1 MVAPELKTTAAGKLR
16 RVRNIA
22 SRVFLAVIAIVML
35 RVVWH
40 FVQRDDPKAVIEGR
54 AESDLRERRD
64 YLGAH
69 MGEAAKA
76 LAPNESQFAGEW
88 SIVTL
93 SMTAIAA
100 ANIGFEHSDTVPAD
114 LELVTRCAEAARRK
128 ESRAFDSARWS
139 DDPID
144 AMDGP
149 SAHIGY
155 LGHLAMILEAHRLL
169 GGRDAELAA
178 LETKVIAALTT
189 KLRDAPSGLLPT
201 YPNETYVADNAV
213 VLAAL
218 ALSDVGRAAKPHA
231 QLLKTTLST
240 WRATLI
246 DKDTGVLVF
255 SPTHVPKHVDARASG
270 AALSAMMLWWVD
282 ETFAKEQSQA
292 IAAHFD
298 DDVFGLF
305 GAVCEFA
312 GCTGGSGDV
321 DSGPLVRGA
330 SPSAT
335 GFAIALAKRGGDEK
349 WLGRLL
355 ATAEWAGLGFPGAE
369 NAATSSRR
377 SSATRSCW
385 RPRARARGT
394 CDIFPCERA
403 ASATSSRRDHRRP
416 RSASRQSARAARH
429 ARHRAGPRGDSAHAD
444 PDRRAL
450 HGPYDVLADRE
461 GGRARDRSRRAARGR
476 RIDRDAAR

>member
-1 MVAPELKTTAAGKLR
+1 MVDPKLEPTVSAKLH

-22 SRVFLAVIAIVML
+22 WRLFLAVFVIVMV

-40 FVQRDDPKAVIEGR
+40 AVQRDDPKALLEGR

-69 MGEAAKA
+69 IDEAAKA

-100 ANIGFEHSDTVPAD
+100 ANIGFEHSDAVPAGV
-114 LELVTRCAEAARRK
+114 ELVTRCAEAARRK
-128 ESRAFDSARWS
+128 ESRAFDAARWN

-144 AMDGP
+144 AMEGP
-149 SAHIGY
+149 GAHIGY

-189 KLRDAPSGLLPT
+189 KLQSAPSGLLPT

-218 ALSDVGRAAKPHA
+218 ALSDIGRPAKPHA
-231 QLLKTTLST
+231 HLLKTALST
-240 WRATLI
+240 WRATLL
-246 DKDTGVLVF
+246 DKDTGALVF
-255 SPTHVPKHVDARASG
+255 SPTHGRARASG
-270 AALSAMMLWWVD
+270 AALSAMMLWFVD
-282 ETFAKEQSQA
+282 ETFAKEQSKA

-305 GAVCEFA
+305 GAVCEFE
-312 GCTGGSGDV
+312 GCKGDGDV

-335 GFAIALAKRGGDEK
+335 GFAIALAKRSGDEK

-355 ATAEWAGLGFPGAE
+355 ATAEWAGLGFSWSGKRRYVFAPLVGDAVVLAAE
-369 NAATSSRR
+369 
-377 SSATRSCW
+377 
-385 RPRARARGT
+385 
-394 CDIFPCERA
+394 
-403 ASATSSRRDHRRP
+403 
-416 RSASRQSARAARH
+416 SARAW
-429 ARHRAGPRGDSAHAD
+429 
-444 PDRRAL
+444 
-450 HGPYDVLADRE
+450 DVRYL
-461 GGRARDRSRRAARGR
+461 SM
-476 RIDRDAAR
+476 

>member
-1 MVAPELKTTAAGKLR
+1 MVAPELKPTKAAKLH
-16 RVRNIA
+16 RVRTIA
-22 SRVFLAVIAIVML
+22 SRVFLAVIALVML

-40 FVQRDDPKAVIEGR
+40 FIQRDDPKALIEGR
-54 AESDLRERRD
+54 AESDLRDRRD

-69 MGEAAKA
+69 IDEAAKA

-114 LELVTRCAEAARRK
+114 VELIARCAEAARRK
-128 ESRAFDSARWS
+128 ESRAFDAARWS

-169 GGRDAELAA
+169 GGHDPELAA

-189 KLRDAPSGLLPT
+189 KLRNAPSGLLPT
-201 YPNETYVADNAV
+201 YPNETYVADNSV

-218 ALSDVGRAAKPHA
+218 ALSDVGRASTKPHA

-240 WRATLI
+240 WRATLL
-246 DKDTGVLVF
+246 DKSTGVLVF
-255 SPTHVPKHVDARASG
+255 SPAHPRARASG
-270 AALSAMMLWWVD
+270 AALSAMMMWWVD
-282 ETFAKEQSQA
+282 ETFAKEQSKA

-305 GAVCEFA
+305 GAVCEFENCI
-312 GCTGGSGDV
+312 GEGDV

-335 GFAIALAKRGGDEK
+335 GFAIALAKRSGDAQ

-355 ATAEWAGLGFPGAE
+355 GTAEWAGLGFSWNGKRRYAFAPLVGDAVVL
-369 NAATSSRR
+369 AAK
-377 SSATRSCW
+377 
-385 RPRARARGT
+385 
-394 CDIFPCERA
+394 
-403 ASATSSRRDHRRP
+403 
-416 RSASRQSARAARH
+416 SARAW
-429 ARHRAGPRGDSAHAD
+429 
-444 PDRRAL
+444 
-450 HGPYDVLADRE
+450 DVRYL
-461 GGRARDRSRRAARGR
+461 
-476 RIDRDAAR
+476 

>member
-1 MVAPELKTTAAGKLR
+1 MVAPELKPTTAGKLH
-16 RVRNIA
+16 RVKSIA
-22 SRVFLAVIAIVML
+22 ARVFLAVIVVVLL

-40 FVQRDDPKAVIEGR
+40 FALRDDPKALIEGR
-54 AESDLRERRD
+54 AESDLRDSRD

-69 MGEAAKA
+69 IDEAAKA

-100 ANIGFEHSDTVPAD
+100 ANIGFEHSATVPGD
-114 LELVTRCAEAARRK
+114 VELISRCGEAARRK
-128 ESRAFDSARWS
+128 ESRAFDADRWS

-149 SAHIGY
+149 GAHIGY

-169 GGRDAELAA
+169 GGHDAELAA
-178 LETKVIAALTT
+178 LEPKVIAALTT
-189 KLRDAPSGLLPT
+189 KLRNAPSGLLPT

-218 ALSDVGRAAKPHA
+218 ALADIGRPAKAHA
-231 QLLKTTLST
+231 QLLKTTLAT

-246 DKDTGVLVF
+246 DKETGVLVF
-255 SPTHVPKHVDARASG
+255 SPAHPRARASG
-270 AALSAMMLWWVD
+270 AALSAMMMWWVD
-282 ETFAKEQSQA
+282 ETFAKEQSKA
-292 IAAHFD
+292 IATHFD

-305 GAVCEFA
+305 GAVCEFP
-312 GCTGGSGDV
+312 GCTGEGDV

-335 GFAIALAKRGGDEK
+335 GFAIALAKRSGDAQ

-355 ATAEWAGLGFPGAE
+355 GTAEWAGLGFSWGGKRRFVFAPLVGDAVVL
-369 NAATSSRR
+369 AAK
-377 SSATRSCW
+377 
-385 RPRARARGT
+385 
-394 CDIFPCERA
+394 
-403 ASATSSRRDHRRP
+403 
-416 RSASRQSARAARH
+416 SARAW
-429 ARHRAGPRGDSAHAD
+429 
-444 PDRRAL
+444 
-450 HGPYDVLADRE
+450 DVRYL
-461 GGRARDRSRRAARGR
+461 
-476 RIDRDAAR
+476 